1 MKVLLILLPFAMV
14 VLGLLLWLLRR
25 RPNLNAGRASLE
37 NAAEKVLATHYR
49 YFPQVR
55 QALSPADTRYLL
67 RRLPPRIAKRVL
79 RERRAVARKFLAGLH
94 QDFSNLE
101 RLARMVAALSPV
113 VSREQEFERILLG
126 MRFRVLYLWTWTR
139 LSTGSVSLEPIE
151 RLAVLIGQFATRME
165 RAMAAVAAVSKEEGL
180 SAGLSA

>member
-1 MKVLLILLPFAMV
+1 MKELLLLAAFAVVL
-14 VLGLLLWLLRR
+14 LGLLLWLLRR
-25 RPNLNAGRASLE
+25 RPTLNSGRSSLE
-37 NAAEKVLATHYR
+37 NAAEKALATHYR

-94 QDFSNLE
+94 EDFSNLE
-101 RLARMVAALSPV
+101 RLARVVAALSPV
-113 VSREQEFERILLG
+113 VSREQETERILLG
-126 MRFRVLYLWTWTR
+126 LRFRVLYFWTWTR
-139 LSTGSVSLEPIE
+139 LSTGSMSLEPIE
-151 RLAVLIGQFATRME
+151 HLAVLIGQFATRME
-165 RAMAAVAAVSKEEGL
+165 RAMAAVAASSKEERF

>member
-113 VSREQEFERILLG
+113 VSREQEAERILLG
-126 MRFRVLYLWTWTR
+126 LRFRVLYLWTWTR
-139 LSTGSVSLEPIE
+139 LSSGSVSLEPIE

-165 RAMAAVAAVSKEEGL
+165 QAMAAVAAVSKDEGLTPGL
-180 SAGLSA
+180 SA